1 MKRKKPPVLR
11 EQIVVRV
18 DRKLRRAVEAAAD
31 QDRRTVS
38 DYVRNLL
45 ADRVP
50 VQSEARAA

>member
-1 MKRKKPPVLR
+1 VLR
-11 EQIVVRV
+11 I
-18 DRKLRRAVEAAAD
+18 DRKLRRAIEAAAE

-50 VQSEARAA
+50 AEGARAA